1 LLVVVV
7 CLLFV
12 ATLAASSPATTNHEP
27 PNTNQQSPTTNHE
40 PPTSLGELLDRA
52 SRYVEAFQRN
62 FGSVV
67 AEERYEQTTRR
78 VMGATTTSVQ
88 RGGGPTDTVL
98 VSDFLLVQVP
108 GEGWLPFRDVF
119 ERDGKQI
126 RDRQERLAALF
137 LNGSSRAS
145 FDQARAIM
153 DESARYNIGNVSRN
167 INVPTLPLPFLLA
180 INRKRFQFK
189 SVKRG
194 DDDPGAVVEFRESGR
209 PTFISTTGGRDLPV
223 SGRFWIDERDGIV
236 LRTELHALDTS
247 VEAHITVSYEPDA
260 GTGLRVPV
268 RMEERYRRGRDPVE
282 VRGVATY
289 SRFRRFQVSTSE
301 EVAN

>member
-1 LLVVVV
+1 L
-7 CLLFV
+7 V
-12 ATLAASSPATTNHEP
+12 ATVAANSPRTASQNP
-27 PNTNQQSPTTNHE
+27 PPTTNHQ

-88 RGGGPTDTVL
+88 RGGGGPTETVL

-145 FDQARAIM
+145 FEQARAIM
-153 DESARYNIGNVSRN
+153 EESARYNIGNVSRN

-180 INRKRFQFK
+180 INRNRFQFK

-194 DDDPGAVVEFRESGR
+194 DDDPGAVVEFKESGR

-223 SGRFWIDERDGIV
+223 SGRFWLDEQDGTV
-236 LRTELHALDTS
+236 LQTELHALDTS

-282 VRGVATY
+282 IRGVATY

-301 EVAN
+301 EVAK

>member
-1 LLVVVV
+1 LYL
-7 CLLFV
+7 V
-12 ATLAASSPATTNHEP
+12 ATVAANSPRAA
-27 PNTNQQSPTTNHE
+27 NQNRPPTTNHQPQTTNHQ

-52 SRYVEAFQRN
+52 SRYVETFQRD

-78 VMGATTTSVQ
+78 VPGAITSSIQ
-88 RGGGPTDTVL
+88 RGGGGPLDTVL

-145 FDQARAIM
+145 FEQARAIM
-153 DESARYNIGNVSRN
+153 EESARYNIGNVSRN

-189 SVKRG
+189 SMKRG
-194 DDDPGAVVEFRESGR
+194 DDDPGAVVEFKESGR

-223 SGRFWIDERDGIV
+223 SGRFWLDEQDGTV

-301 EVAN
+301 EVAK